1 MINDSLMGR
10 VCIEFVRGESN
21 SGEVFE
27 FELFLLVLFW
37 CCAFLALFFGF
48 VAFCAFCWPCIFCF
62 F

>member
-37 CCAFLALFFGF
+37 C
-48 VAFCAFCWPCIFCF
+48 
-62 F
+62 